1 MRILSIDCAS
11 ASCAV
16 VAWEDGQVRTQLIET
31 MERGQ
36 DARLMPL
43 VLAVMD
49 QSSWGFDDLDRLAVT
64 RGPGSFTG
72 IRIGLATARGT
83 GFTASKPVL
92 GIDRFAI
99 HHAQQNNSPKNL
111 LVVLESRRQELYV
124 RAYPAG
130 LDPAEATMLLP
141 DEITAMLAQDPAMM
155 IAGDGAASA
164 GVDASR
170 VLPATEPEAVTAAM
184 LAAQVEAD
192 DPAFLPRPYY
202 LRAPDVTI
210 KKGCA

>member
-49 QSSWGFDDLDRLAVT
+49 QASWGFDDLDRLAVT

-72 IRIGLATARGT
+72 IRIGLATARGI

-92 GIDRFAI
+92 GVDRFAI
-99 HHAQQNNSPKNL
+99 HRAQQISSPKNL

-124 RAYPAG
+124 RAYPISHAPT
-130 LDPAEATMLLP
+130 DATMLLP
-141 DEITAMLAQDPAMM
+141 DEIAAMIAQDSTMM
-155 IAGDGAASA
+155 IAGDGAVSA

-170 VLPATEPEAVTAAM
+170 VLLATEPEAVTAAM
-184 LAAQVEAD
+184 LAAQAGID
-192 DPAFLPRPYY
+192 DPAYLPRPYY